1 MTFKQLSDCNE
12 VFLREGPWSSRAA
25 ALGLGAASLFGGP
38 GEVQAKMPT
47 PITHT
52 IKQDQSMYDY
62 IVQSEGKG
70 KPGRP
75 GYAYRDSDGHLTVGV
90 GHLITKN
97 DPVLRQVTGQY
108 YNAVVSGRMPLN
120 DNQMKQLFNID
131 LQSKIALARRYI
143 RGYDK
148 LPSYVQN
155 AVVDGFFRG
164 DLSGS
169 PDTLELMNQGNWSVA
184 AKEYLNHNDY
194 RKSVASNKAG
204 KPHGVKD
211 RMERNAS
218 IFAAYG
224 RGADADPRQ
233 RWASSGTPT
242 NTYTVKA
249 GDTLSKIARD
259 NNVSIQDLMKKN
271 NISDPNKIS
280 IGQQLYI

>member
-1 MTFKQLSDCNE
+1 MTFKQLSDCND

-70 KPGRP
+70 KEGRP
-75 GYAYRDSDGHLTVGV
+75 GYAYRDHKGYLTVGV

-131 LQSKIALARRYI
+131 VQSKIALARRNI

-169 PDTLELMNQGNWSVA
+169 PDTLGLMNQGNWSA
-184 AKEYLNHNDY
+184 AATEYLDNDEY
-194 RKSVASNKAG
+194 RTSKKEGTGVA
-204 KPHGVKD
+204 P

-233 RWASSGTPT
+233 RWTSSGTPT

-259 NNVSIQDLMKKN
+259 NNVSIQDLMRKN